1 MKLRK
6 TCFGILVTACVAVA
20 SACSSSSSTSVNTSA
35 STSPAGSASTSPAG
49 SASAAPA
56 SSAASTGVAQA
67 TSQIAT
73 LLTEPST
80 IPATSPLPHAPAKGV
95 KVAFLTCSAAACSL
109 LNPGFTAAAKAL
121 GWDPTVITYN
131 FATPGQAVQQAIDA
145 GYKYIATTSITLST
159 ITPQVQEA
167 KAKGVALFGAYTDDT
182 PSGTQNGLYGVAQ
195 NGAGDLKTGAMMAD
209 WLIANSGGHA
219 NAVYVDI
226 PLYPSLVGQ
235 GQGAQAEF
243 AKLCPGC
250 AFATL
255 PMSGTQLGAGQVPA
269 AIVAYLRSH
278 PSVNYLYL
286 SFQDLDAGVAA
297 AIRAAGLAGKVK
309 IVGTEGQASQLQ
321 EVVNGQEA
329 MWSILP
335 EPYVMWVVVDWMARL
350 SEGVLTPSS
359 LSATDEGVAFIVDTA
374 AKATAQLTANGGNW
388 PGPAN
393 YQAQFEKLWHVGA

>member
-20 SACSSSSSTSVNTSA
+20 SACSSSSSTSANTSA
-35 STSPAGSASTSPAG
+35 ATSTGG

-67 TSQIAT
+67 TSQIET

-131 FATPGQAVQQAIDA
+131 AATPGQAVQQAIDA

-167 KAKGVALFGAYTDDT
+167 KSKGVALFGAYTGDT
-182 PSGTQNGLYGVAQ
+182 PNGTQNGLYGVAQ

-243 AKLCPGC
+243 SKLCPGC
-250 AFATL
+250 SFATL
-255 PMSGTQLGAGQVPA
+255 PVSVTQLGAGQVPA
-269 AIVAYLRSH
+269 TIVAYLKSH
-278 PSVNYLYL
+278 PSVGYLYL

-297 AIRAAGLAGKVK
+297 AIKAAGLAGQVK

-374 AKATAQLTANGGNW
+374 AKASTQLTANGGNW
-388 PGPAN
+388 PGPAD

>member
-1 MKLRK
+1 MRLLVIVLSEHLR
-6 TCFGILVTACVAVA
+6 LD
-20 SACSSSSSTSVNTSA
+20 
-35 STSPAGSASTSPAG
+35 SPSGSASQAG
-49 SASAAPA
+49 RPDEQRREHR
-56 SSAASTGVAQA
+56 VAKA

-219 NAVYVDI
+219 NTVYVDI

-243 AKLCPGC
+243 SKLCPGC
-250 AFATL
+250 TFATL
-255 PMSGTQLGAGQVPA
+255 PVSVTQLGAGQVPA
-269 AIVAYLRSH
+269 AIVA
-278 PSVNYLYL
+278 
-286 SFQDLDAGVAA
+286 
-297 AIRAAGLAGKVK
+297 
-309 IVGTEGQASQLQ
+309 T
-321 EVVNGQEA
+321 
-329 MWSILP
+329 
-335 EPYVMWVVVDWMARL
+335 
-350 SEGVLTPSS
+350 
-359 LSATDEGVAFIVDTA
+359 
-374 AKATAQLTANGGNW
+374 
-388 PGPAN
+388 
-393 YQAQFEKLWHVGA
+393 

>member
-6 TCFGILVTACVAVA
+6 ASVGILAAACVAVA
-20 SACSSSSSTSVNTSA
+20 SACSSSSSTSATTSA
-35 STSPAGSASTSPAG
+35 STSPGSSS
-49 SASAAPA
+49 SAAPA
-56 SSAASTGVAQA
+56 STGVTQA
-67 TSQIAT
+67 KAQIAT
-73 LLTEPST
+73 MLTEPVS
-80 IPATSPLPHAPAKGV
+80 IPATTALPSAPKKGV

-121 GWDPTVITYN
+121 GWDPAVITYN
-131 FATPGQAVQQAIDA
+131 AATPGQAVQQAIDA

-243 AKLCPGC
+243 SKLCPDC

-255 PMSGTQLGAGQVPA
+255 PVSVTQLGAGQVPA

-278 PSVNYLYL
+278 PSVNYVYL

-297 AIRAAGLAGKVK
+297 AIRAAGLSGKVK

-329 MWSILP
+329 MWSVLP

-350 SEGVLTPSS
+350 SEGVLTPAS
-359 LSATDEGVAFIVDTA
+359 LSATDEGVAFIVDTS
-374 AKATAQLTANGGNW
+374 AKASAQLSANGGNW
-388 PGPAN
+388 PGPAD
-393 YQAQFEKLWHVGA
+393 YQTQFEKLWHVGS

>member
-1 MKLRK
+1 MKLWK
-6 TCFGILVTACVAVA
+6 TCFGILATACVAVA
-20 SACSSSSSTSVNTSA
+20 SACSSSSSTSANTSA
-35 STSPAGSASTSPAG
+35 PASSGG

-56 SSAASTGVAQA
+56 SGAGSTGVARA
-67 TSQIAT
+67 TAQIST
-73 LLTEPST
+73 LLTEPAS

-121 GWDPTVITYN
+121 GWNPSVITYN
-131 FATPGQAVQQAIDA
+131 AATPGQAVQQAIDA

-167 KAKGVALFGAYTDDT
+167 KAKGIALFGAYTDDT

-243 AKLCPGC
+243 SKLCPGC
-250 AFATL
+250 SFATL
-255 PMSGTQLGAGQVPA
+255 PVSVTQLGAGQVPA

-278 PSVNYLYL
+278 PGVNYVYL
-286 SFQDLDAGVAA
+286 SFQDLDGGVAP
-297 AIRAAGLAGKVK
+297 AIKAAGLAGKVK

-350 SEGVLTPSS
+350 SEGVLTPAS
-359 LSATDEGVAFIVDTA
+359 LSATDEGVAFIVDSA
-374 AKATAQLTANGGNW
+374 AKASAQLSANGGNW
-388 PGPAN
+388 PGPTN
-393 YQAQFEKLWHVGA
+393 YQTQFEKLWQVGS

>member
-6 TCFGILVTACVAVA
+6 ACFGILATACVAVA
-20 SACSSSSSTSVNTSA
+20 SACSSSSSTTASTSA
-35 STSPAGSASTSPAG
+35 STSPST
-49 SASAAPA
+49 SASAQPA
-56 SSAASTGVAQA
+56 SSAGSGGVSQARAQV
-67 TSQIAT
+67 AT
-73 LLTEPST
+73 LLTEPAS
-80 IPATSPLPHAPAKGV
+80 IPTTAPLPSAPKKGI
-95 KVAFLTCSAAACSL
+95 KVAFLTCSATACSL

-131 FATPGQAVQQAIDA
+131 AATPGQAVQQAIDA

-167 KAKGVALFGAYTDDT
+167 KAKGIALFGAYTDDT
-182 PSGTQNGLYGVAQ
+182 PSGVQNGLYGVAQ

-209 WLIANSGGHA
+209 WVIANSGGHA

-243 AKLCPGC
+243 SKLCPGC

-255 PMSGTQLGAGQVPA
+255 PVSVTQLGAGQVPA

-278 PSVNYLYL
+278 PSVNYVYL
-286 SFQDLDAGVAA
+286 SFQDLDAGVAS
-297 AIRAAGLAGKVK
+297 AIRAAGLASKVK

-329 MWSILP
+329 MWSVLP

-350 SEGVLTPSS
+350 SEGVLTPAS
-359 LSATDEGVAFIVDTA
+359 LNATDEGVAFIVDTP
-374 AKATAQLTANGGNW
+374 AKASAQLSSNGGNW
-388 PGPAN
+388 PGPTN
-393 YQAQFEKLWHVGA
+393 YQTQFEKLWHVGS

>member
-6 TCFGILVTACVAVA
+6 ASFGILAMACIAAA
-20 SACSSSSSTSVNTSA
+20 SACSSSSSTPAPASPGTS
-35 STSPAGSASTSPAG
+35 T
-49 SASAAPA
+49 SAAPA
-56 SSAASTGVAQA
+56 SSAGGGVTEARA
-67 TSQIAT
+67 QIAR
-73 LLTEPST
+73 LLTEPAD
-80 IPATSPLPHAPAKGV
+80 IPATTPLPSAPKKGV

-121 GWDPTVITYN
+121 GWDPAVITYN
-131 FATPGQAVQQAIDA
+131 SATPGQAVQQAIDA
-145 GYKYIATTSITLST
+145 GYKYIATTSIALST

-182 PSGTQNGLYGVAQ
+182 PGGAQNGLYGVAQ

-219 NAVYVDI
+219 NVVYVDI

-235 GQGAQAEF
+235 GKGAEAEF
-243 AKLCPGC
+243 SKLCSGC

-255 PMSGTQLGAGQVPA
+255 PVSVTQVGAGQVPA

-278 PSVNYLYL
+278 PDVNYVYL
-286 SFQDLDAGVAA
+286 SFQDLDAGVAG

-309 IVGTEGQASQLQ
+309 IIGTEGQASQLQ
-321 EVVNGQEA
+321 EMVNGQEA

-350 SEGVLTPSS
+350 SENALSPSS
-359 LSATDEGVAFIVDTA
+359 LSATDEGVAFIVDTP
-374 AKATAQLTANGGNW
+374 AKASAQLKANGGNW

-393 YQAQFEKLWHVGA
+393 YQSQFKQLWHVGS

>member
-1 MKLRK
+1 MNLRIA
-6 TCFGILVTACVAVA
+6 CFGILATACVAVA
-20 SACSSSSSTSVNTSA
+20 SACSSSSSTSASTSA
-35 STSPAGSASTSPAG
+35 STSPSTSS
-49 SASAAPA
+49 SAQPA
-56 SSAASTGVAQA
+56 SSAGSGGVTQAKAQV
-67 TSQIAT
+67 AT
-73 LLTEPST
+73 LLTEPAS
-80 IPATSPLPHAPAKGV
+80 IPATASLPSAPKKGV

-131 FATPGQAVQQAIDA
+131 VATPGQAVQQAIDA

-167 KAKGVALFGAYTDDT
+167 KAKGIALFGAYTDDT
-182 PSGTQNGLYGVAQ
+182 PSGVQNGLYGVAQ

-209 WLIANSGGHA
+209 WLVANSSGHA
-219 NAVYVDI
+219 NVVYVDI

-243 AKLCPGC
+243 SKLCPAC

-255 PMSGTQLGAGQVPA
+255 PVSVTQLGAGQVPA

-278 PSVNYLYL
+278 PSVSYVYL

-297 AIRAAGLAGKVK
+297 AIRAAGLASKVK
-309 IVGTEGQASQLQ
+309 IVGTEGEASQLQ

-329 MWSILP
+329 MWSVLP

-350 SEGVLTPSS
+350 SEGVLTPAS
-359 LSATDEGVAFIVDTA
+359 LNATDEGVAFIVDTP
-374 AKATAQLTANGGNW
+374 AKASAQLSANGGNW
-388 PGPAN
+388 PGPTN
-393 YQAQFEKLWHVGA
+393 YQSQFEKLWHVGS

>member
-6 TCFGILVTACVAVA
+6 AGFAILATASVAVA
-20 SACSSSSSTSVNTSA
+20 AACSSSSSSATTSA
-35 STSPAGSASTSPAG
+35 STSPNTSASTT
-49 SASAAPA
+49 PA
-56 SSAASTGVAQA
+56 STTGSSGVAEA
-67 TSQIAT
+67 RTLIAGM
-73 LLTEPST
+73 LTEPAS
-80 IPATSPLPHAPAKGV
+80 IPATTPLPHAPKKGI
-95 KVAFLTCSAAACSL
+95 KVAFLTCSATACSL

-131 FATPGQAVQQAIDA
+131 LATPGQAVQQAIDA

-167 KAKGVALFGAYTDDT
+167 KAKGVALFGAYTADT
-182 PSGTQNGLYGVAQ
+182 PSGAQNGLYGVAQ
-195 NGAGDLKTGAMMAD
+195 NIAGDLKTGALMAN

-219 NAVYVDI
+219 NVVYVDI

-243 AKLCPGC
+243 SKLCTGC

-255 PMSGTQLGAGQVPA
+255 PVSVTQLGAGQVPA

-278 PSVNYLYL
+278 PSVNYVCL

-297 AIRAAGLAGKVK
+297 AIRAAGLASKVK

-329 MWSILP
+329 MWSVLP

-350 SEGVLTPSS
+350 SEGVLTPAS
-359 LSATDEGVAFIVDTA
+359 LSATDEGVAFIVDTP
-374 AKATAQLTANGGNW
+374 AKASAQLSANGGNW
-388 PGPAN
+388 PGPTN
-393 YQAQFEKLWHVGA
+393 YQSQFEKLWHVGS

>member
-1 MKLRK
+1 M
-6 TCFGILVTACVAVA
+6 T
-20 SACSSSSSTSVNTSA
+20 
-35 STSPAGSASTSPAG
+35 
-49 SASAAPA
+49 
-56 SSAASTGVAQA
+56 QA
-67 TSQIAT
+67 TAQISS
-73 LLTEPST
+73 LLTEPT
-80 IPATSPLPHAPAKGV
+80 IIPATSPLPHAPAKGV

-121 GWDPTVITYN
+121 GWDPAVITYN
-131 FATPGQAVQQAIDA
+131 AATPGQAVQQAIDA

-167 KAKGVALFGAYTDDT
+167 KAKGIALFGAYTDDT

-226 PLYPSLVGQ
+226 SLYPSLVGQ

-243 AKLCPGC
+243 GKLCPGC
-250 AFATL
+250 SFATL
-255 PMSGTQLGAGQVPA
+255 PVSVTQLGAGQVPA
-269 AIVAYLRSH
+269 TIVAYLRSH
-278 PSVNYLYL
+278 PSVNYVYL
-286 SFQDLDAGVAA
+286 SFQDLDGGVAP
-297 AIRAAGLAGKVK
+297 AIKAAGLAGKVK
-309 IVGTEGQASQLQ
+309 IVGTEGEASQLQ

-359 LSATDEGVAFIVDTA
+359 LSATDEGVAFIVDSA
-374 AKATAQLTANGGNW
+374 AKATAQLSANGGNW

-393 YQAQFEKLWHVGA
+393 YQTQFEKLWQVGA

>member
-1 MKLRK
+1 M
-6 TCFGILVTACVAVA
+6 AAA
-20 SACSSSSSTSVNTSA
+20 PACSSSSTSTPTSPGSSSSATPA
-35 STSPAGSASTSPAG
+35 STAGSNS
-49 SASAAPA
+49 
-56 SSAASTGVAQA
+56 VAQA
-67 TSQIAT
+67 RSQIAA
-73 LLTEPST
+73 LLTEPPNIPST
-80 IPATSPLPHAPAKGV
+80 TALPHAPKKGI

-121 GWDPTVITYN
+121 GWDPAVITYN
-131 FATPGQAVQQAIDA
+131 SATPGQAVQQAIDA
-145 GYKYIATTSITLST
+145 GYKYIATTSIALST

-167 KAKGVALFGAYTDDT
+167 KARGVALFGAYTDDT
-182 PSGTQNGLYGVAQ
+182 PNGVQNGLYGVAQ

-243 AKLCPGC
+243 SKLCQGC

-255 PMSGTQLGAGQVPA
+255 PVSVTQLGAGQVPA
-269 AIVAYLRSH
+269 AVVAYLRSH
-278 PSVNYLYL
+278 PSVNYVYL

-297 AIRAAGLAGKVK
+297 AIRAAGLASKVK

-329 MWSILP
+329 MWSVLP

-350 SEGVLTPSS
+350 SESVLTPAS
-359 LSATDEGVAFIVDTA
+359 LSATDEGVAFIVDA
-374 AKATAQLTANGGNW
+374 PAKASAQLSANGGNW
-388 PGPAN
+388 PGPTN
-393 YQAQFEKLWHVGA
+393 YQSQFEKLWHVGS

>member
-6 TCFGILVTACVAVA
+6 AWFGILATACIAAA
-20 SACSSSSSTSVNTSA
+20 SACSSSSSTSAPASPGTS
-35 STSPAGSASTSPAG
+35 T
-49 SASAAPA
+49 SAAPA
-56 SSAASTGVAQA
+56 SSAGGGVTEARAQLA
-67 TSQIAT
+67 R
-73 LLTEPST
+73 LLTEPAD
-80 IPATSPLPHAPAKGV
+80 IPATTPLPRAPEKGV

-121 GWDPTVITYN
+121 GWDPAVITYN
-131 FATPGQAVQQAIDA
+131 SATPGQAVQQAIDA

-182 PSGTQNGLYGVAQ
+182 PGGAQNGLYGVAQ

-219 NAVYVDI
+219 NVVYVDI

-235 GQGAQAEF
+235 GKGAEAEF
-243 AKLCPGC
+243 SKLCPGC

-255 PMSGTQLGAGQVPA
+255 PVSVTQVGAGQVPA

-278 PSVNYLYL
+278 PGVNYVYL
-286 SFQDLDAGVAA
+286 SFQDLDAGVAG

-309 IVGTEGQASQLQ
+309 IIGTEGQASQLQ
-321 EVVNGQEA
+321 EMVNGQEE

-350 SEGVLTPSS
+350 SEKALSPSS
-359 LSATDEGVAFIVDTA
+359 LSATDEGVAFIVDTP
-374 AKATAQLTANGGNW
+374 AKASAQLKANGGNW

-393 YQAQFEKLWHVGA
+393 YQSQFKQLWHVGS

>member
-6 TCFGILVTACVAVA
+6 AWFGILATACIAVA
-20 SACSSSSSTSVNTSA
+20 SACSSSSSTSAPA
-35 STSPAGSASTSPAG
+35 SPGTAT
-49 SASAAPA
+49 SAAPA
-56 SSAASTGVAQA
+56 SPAGGGVTEARA
-67 TSQIAT
+67 QIAR
-73 LLTEPST
+73 LLTEPAD
-80 IPATSPLPHAPAKGV
+80 IPATTPLPRAPEKGV

-121 GWDPTVITYN
+121 GWDPAVITYN
-131 FATPGQAVQQAIDA
+131 SATPGQAVQQAIDA

-182 PSGTQNGLYGVAQ
+182 PGGTQNGLYGVAQ

-219 NAVYVDI
+219 NVVYVDI

-235 GQGAQAEF
+235 GKGAEAEF
-243 AKLCPGC
+243 SKLCPGC

-255 PMSGTQLGAGQVPA
+255 PVSVTQVGAGQVPA

-278 PSVNYLYL
+278 PDVNYLYL
-286 SFQDLDAGVAA
+286 SFQDLDAGVAGA
-297 AIRAAGLAGKVK
+297 VRAAGLAGKVK
-309 IVGTEGQASQLQ
+309 IIGTEGQASQLQ
-321 EVVNGQEA
+321 EMVNGQEA

-350 SEGVLTPSS
+350 SENALSPSS
-359 LSATDEGVAFIVDTA
+359 LSATDEGVAFIVDTPA
-374 AKATAQLTANGGNW
+374 NASAQLKANGGNW

-393 YQAQFEKLWHVGA
+393 YQSQFKQLWHVGS

>member
-1 MKLRK
+1 MKLRNA
-6 TCFGILVTACVAVA
+6 CISIVSAVCVAAAA
-20 SACSSSSSTSVNTSA
+20 SACSSSSSTTANTTA
-35 STSPAGSASTSPAG
+35 STSPGTSTSAS
-49 SASAAPA
+49 PA
-56 SSAASTGVAQA
+56 SSASSASSSVTEAKA
-67 TSQIAT
+67 QIAG
-73 LLTEPST
+73 LLTQPVA
-80 IPATSPLPHAPAKGV
+80 IPATTPLPHAPAKGV

-131 FATPGQAVQQAIDA
+131 SATPGQAVQQAIDA

-159 ITPQVQEA
+159 ITPEVREA
-167 KAKGVALFGAYTDDT
+167 KSRGVALFGAYTDDT
-182 PSGTQNGLYGVAQ
+182 PGGASNGLYGVAQ
-195 NGAGDLKTGAMMAD
+195 DGTGDLKTGAMMAD

-219 NAVYVDI
+219 NVVYVDL

-243 AKLCPGC
+243 AKVCPGC
-250 AFATL
+250 SFATL
-255 PMSGTQLGAGQVPA
+255 PVSVTQLGAGQLPA

-309 IVGTEGQASQLQ
+309 IVGTEGQAAQLQ

-350 SEGVLTPSS
+350 SESVLTPTS
-359 LSATDEGVAFIVDTA
+359 LSATDSGVDFIVDSA
-374 AKATAQLTANGGNW
+374 ANAKAQLSANGGNW

-393 YQAQFEKLWHVGA
+393 YQSQFERLWHVGS

>member
-20 SACSSSSSTSVNTSA
+20 SACSSSSSTSATTA
-35 STSPAGSASTSPAG
+35 ASTSPAG

-56 SSAASTGVAQA
+56 TSAASTGVAQA

-73 LLTEPST
+73 LLTEPSA

-131 FATPGQAVQQAIDA
+131 AATPGQAVQQAIDA

-243 AKLCPGC
+243 ARLCRGC
-250 AFATL
+250 SFATL
-255 PMSGTQLGAGQVPA
+255 PVSVTQLGAGQVPA

-278 PSVNYLYL
+278 PSVNYVYL
-286 SFQDLDAGVAA
+286 SFQDLDAGVAG

-359 LSATDEGVAFIVDTA
+359 LSATDQGVAFIVDTP
-374 AKATAQLTANGGNW
+374 AKASAQLTANGGNW
-388 PGPAN
+388 PGPTN